1 MKREERM
8 EKGAWEKDKK
18 TGKRGGREEK
28 EGNDREKKKGK
39 E

>member
-8 EKGAWEKDKK
+8 EKGACDKDKK
-18 TGKRGGREEK
+18 MGKRGGRKEK